1 MDVCTLHKRARF
13 SINKVLSSEKAME
26 LMDDGWQRAD
36 LHVHTSC
43 SYDVPKCSI
52 VHPKSLFEKA
62 MSKHM
67 NYVTFTDHDTVEAF
81 DILGWK
87 TEKLVPGVELSIT
100 DMCNVGHT
108 VHINVF
114 ELDRVHF
121 RDMESIA
128 TKQHDIFILLDFL
141 NDNDLLYMYNHP
153 FWFAVGEKP
162 NLLAVPELAKYF
174 PVIEYNMQD
183 LKQKNLFAMA
193 LAHRFGKG
201 MAITSDSHT
210 GGIGAVY
217 TMAKGDDFREYF
229 YNISK
234 GDYYLIMD
242 QPIWKHI
249 TQELSAWIELV
260 FSMDK
265 QAGTEF
271 STGIGVLDRVVKMVS
286 SEKLSGH
293 PNVNRFTMQSIQKLS
308 TSGLPFFLYMLS
320 KRSQITDIENLMS
333 IY

>member
-1 MDVCTLHKRARF
+1 
-13 SINKVLSSEKAME
+13 ME
-26 LMDDGWQRAD
+26 LVDEGWQRAD

-43 SYDVPKCSI
+43 SYDVPKSSV
-52 VHPKSLFEKA
+52 VHPQKLFEKA
-62 MSKHM
+62 ISKGMDH
-67 NYVTFTDHDTVEAF
+67 VTFTDHDTVQAF
-81 DILGWK
+81 EMLGWK
-87 TEKLVPGVELSIT
+87 KEKLTPGVELSVT

-114 ELDRVHF
+114 EFDGEQF
-121 RDMESIA
+121 RDVHSIA
-128 TKQHDIFILLDFL
+128 TKAHDIFMVIDFL
-141 NDNDLLYMYNHP
+141 KENDLLYMYNHP

-162 NLLAVPELAKYF
+162 NLLAVPELAKHF

-183 LKQKNLFAMA
+183 LKQNNLFAMA

-201 MAITSDSHT
+201 MAVTTDSHT

-229 YNISK
+229 NNISM
-234 GDYYLIMD
+234 GNYYLIMD

-260 FSMDK
+260 FSMDR

-271 STGIGVLDRVVKMVS
+271 STGVSLLDRAVKFAS
-286 SEKLSGH
+286 NGKLAEH
-293 PNVNRFTMQSIQKLS
+293 PHVNRFTMRSIQKLS

-320 KRSQITDIENLMS
+320 KRSQISEIES
-333 IY
+333 IMNFY